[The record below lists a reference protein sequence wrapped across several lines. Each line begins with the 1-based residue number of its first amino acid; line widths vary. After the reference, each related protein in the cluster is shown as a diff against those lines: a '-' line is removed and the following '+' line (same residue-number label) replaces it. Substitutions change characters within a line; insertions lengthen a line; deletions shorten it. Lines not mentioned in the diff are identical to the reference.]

1 MTAAFSM
8 AVKAPLSGLLKAVA
22 SSATFKGI
30 VPNLDEQRLAITG
43 PEQVRP
49 WLVGVMAGAQDRPV
63 LVVTANGREAED
75 LASEL
80 SSMLGDVVDLFP
92 SWETLPHERLS
103 PGVDIVGHRA
113 RVLDRL
119 GSGQCRV
126 VVAAAR
132 ALSQPIV
139 DTAIKVIELRV
150 DQECLGLA
158 DRLTHA
164 GYHHVDLVAKRGEF
178 ATRGGIIDVFPTT
191 ADFPVRVEFWGDE
204 VSDLRPFSVAD
215 QRTLTLPEGEE
226 LREVQVYPCRT
237 LLIDDAVSARAP
249 GCGRG
254 DARTPPP
261 AGPPASSSR
270 VRASFAPGRV
280 SSSCPVNRV
289 PSVAGSGAVPGAF
302 LGALML
308 SVTLIRP

>member
-1 MTAAFSM
+1 M
-8 AVKAPLSGLLKAVA
+8 AVVKAPLSGLLKAVA
-22 SSATFKGI
+22 SSTTFKGI

-119 GSGQCRV
+119 GAGQCRV

-226 LREVQVYPCRT
+226 LREVQVYPCR
-237 LLIDDAVSARAP
+237 AR
-249 GCGRG
+249 RG
-254 DARTPPP
+254 
-261 AGPPASSSR
+261 ASS
-270 VRASFAPGRV
+270 AP
-280 SSSCPVNRV
+280 
-289 PSVAGSGAVPGAF
+289 
-302 LGALML
+302 
-308 SVTLIRP
+308 